1 MAHGNFLAI
10 NQLTHNNKTLLCSM
24 SYDCQIKFDYEYI
37 LKIATVKLFPRK
49 NSLGTETEI
58 SRRLLCLHTLHFI

>member
-37 LKIATVKLFPRK
+37 FKIATV
-49 NSLGTETEI
+49 N
-58 SRRLLCLHTLHFI
+58 C